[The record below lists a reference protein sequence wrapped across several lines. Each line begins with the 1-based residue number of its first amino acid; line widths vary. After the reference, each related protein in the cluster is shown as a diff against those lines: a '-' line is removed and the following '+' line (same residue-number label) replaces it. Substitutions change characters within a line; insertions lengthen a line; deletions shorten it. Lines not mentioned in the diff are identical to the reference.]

1 MQSNRTIAA
10 VFGLLAATSSGAGLA
25 QTAAPSISSGQGD
38 VSVTIYSDMA
48 LVEDVRTVNVPAGTS
63 KQEFPDVSASIRPE
77 TVTLTGDGIEIA
89 EQNFDYDLLSPAKL
103 MEKAEGQ
110 TITIVR
116 KDPITGVAKPEQ
128 VKVLAVNGG
137 VVMESDGKIEVL
149 RDDGTPTR
157 VIFDRIPPNL
167 RARPTLS
174 VTLDS
179 IKAGPRPLTLSYLSS
194 GLGWKADY
202 VGMFD
207 EKKGQLSLQGWVTLT
222 NSTGT
227 AFRDA
232 KMTLAAGDVLKLNQR
247 ATASQERANGSGYR
261 AGSETSDEDK
271 VGDLYLYNIDGRT
284 TIATNQ
290 KKQVSFLDAPAI
302 AARRGYAFQCGWMCR
317 TDEAISA
324 TSLLK
329 FNTGKKGGLGNALPA
344 GVVRVYMRDDTGKA
358 RFVGESRI
366 VHTPAGSDIDM
377 ATGFAFDVKV
387 LPVIEKREKST
398 ESVWTST
405 QEMRVYKQGGQEI
418 LKTVTNNYST
428 REYWKTTM
436 RYTVTN
442 AKAQPVVVEVTQN
455 GLQGWSQG
463 TRLLDESIKGEQID
477 AEKRKWL
484 VPVPAGGSTDLIV
497 TFLSTY

>member
-1 MQSNRTIAA
+1 MLSNRTRALAFGAIAA
-10 VFGLLAATSSGAGLA
+10 VAAIPGQAQNASPTVSPAQGA
-25 QTAAPSISSGQGD
+25 

-48 LVEDVRTVNVPAGTS
+48 LVEDVRTVKLPAGTS
-63 KQEFPDVSASIRPE
+63 KQEFPDVSAMIRPE
-77 TVTLTGDGIEIA
+77 TVTLTGEGIEIA

-110 TITIVR
+110 TITIIR
-116 KDPITGVAKPEQ
+116 KDPITGVARPEQ

-137 VVMESDGKIEVL
+137 VVMETGGKIEVL
-149 RDDGTPTR
+149 RDDGSPTR

-167 RARPTLS
+167 RSRPTLS

-179 IKAGPRPLTLSYLSS
+179 THAGPRPLTLSYLSG

-227 AFRDA
+227 TFRDA

-247 ATASQERANGSGYR
+247 ATANQERANGGYR
-261 AGSETSDEDK
+261 AGSEISDEDK
-271 VGDLYLYNIDGRT
+271 VGDLYLYNIDGNT

-302 AARRGYAFQCGWMCR
+302 AARRGYAFQCNWMCR
-317 TDEAISA
+317 SDEAISV

-366 VHTPAGSDIDM
+366 DHTPAGSDIDM

-387 LPVIEKREKST
+387 LPVVEKREKST
-398 ESVWTST
+398 EGKWVETK
-405 QEMRVYKQGGQEI
+405 EMRVYKQGGEEI
-418 LKTVTNNYST
+418 LKTVTNTYQQHD
-428 REYWKTTM
+428 YWKTTM

-442 AKAQPVVVEVTQN
+442 AKAKPVVVEVTQN

-463 TRLLDESIKGEQID
+463 TRLLDESIKGEQVD
-477 AEKRKWL
+477 AEKRKWQ

-497 TFLSTY
+497 TYLSTY